1 MTIRHQTGQHS
12 IPYGMRLLLICFILL
27 NILLSAQAS
36 PEEPSVLLI
45 ADGNN
50 ALMQNFAAQLHTKLK
65 QHNIDLR
72 SINLETNSKLLPS
85 DLYPHDMIITLGS
98 SAADKILEQKI
109 NKPVLSTLIP
119 QQTFNAI
126 TSNRK
131 SNDSAWSALLI
142 DQPIKRQLLLIK
154 HLFGKQESVGT
165 ILGPYSAPM
174 EKELTEQSRNLNQT
188 LHIEKIQATDELIF
202 SLNKL
207 SDRTSVLLAIPDP
220 VAFNKNTIRSILLS
234 TYRQRIPVVGFSQS
248 YVKAGAVASLHT
260 DIPQIVEQTAFLTQ
274 QFFVTGKFS
283 RSFYYPDE
291 FSVSYNRMVANSLN
305 QELPDSS
312 KLIQLIKMDEKR
324 L

>member
-1 MTIRHQTGQHS
+1 MTYKRRTKQHS
-12 IPYGMRLLLICFILL
+12 VPYGMVFLLSCFILL
-27 NILLSAQAS
+27 NTLFTAQAS

-50 ALMQNFAAQLHTKLK
+50 ALMQTFSAQLNESLK
-65 QHNIDLR
+65 QHKIDLR
-72 SINLETNSKLLPS
+72 SINLEDNNILTPA
-85 DLYPHDMIITLGS
+85 DLYPHDLIITLGS
-98 SAADKILEQKI
+98 SAADKILGKNI

-131 SNDSAWSALLI
+131 YNKEPWSALLI

-154 HLFGKQESVGT
+154 HLFGKQETIGT
-165 ILGPYSAPM
+165 ILGPYSSSM
-174 EKELTEQSRNLNQT
+174 EKELTEQSRKLNQT
-188 LHIEKIQATDELIF
+188 LFIEKIQATDELIF

-207 SDRTSVLLAIPDP
+207 SGNSGVLLAIPDP

-234 TYRQRIPVVGFSQS
+234 TYRHRIPVVGFSQS

-260 DIPQIVEQTAFLTQ
+260 DISQIAEQAANLTQ

-283 RSFYYPDE
+283 RSLYYPAE

-305 QELPDSS
+305 QDLPDSE
-312 KLIQLIKMDEKR
+312 KLIQLIKMDEQKP
-324 L
+324 